1 MILSSSESQEWRNS
15 DHILPQDK
23 QLFAANPWGEPAKGG
38 QLNGFNQ
45 WIPSELSPQEA
56 ARSKTD
62 KEQGFAGVE
71 QGVTADNM
79 DSDTSEPV
87 EHAEQASSQ
96 HQQAQLEMISA
107 EQLETAKTQA
117 FEDGRRIGYAEAEQE
132 FSQAKDVFTK
142 LCDEIH
148 EAHKDVASFFMPLK
162 QLSLSIAEAV
172 VRGELESS
180 SKVIERLVTDM
191 MKNVEQQG
199 EMPVLLSLNEQ
210 DFLLIDGH
218 LKQEYPKLRVKQDP
232 GLSRGSV
239 RLAFENSVI
248 EDLMESRL
256 NQISTVLTSE
266 APAQNDPD
274 PVDTDVA
281 VQGVSEEL
289 QGQYE
294 QPVVAEEDPNSIL
307 TPETHDDGLIID
319 VTDQDTSE
327 DDQ

>member
-1 MILSSSESQEWRNS
+1 MSNSESQEWRNS
-15 DHILPQDK
+15 DHILPQDQ
-23 QLFAANPWGEPAKGG
+23 QLFTANPWGEPAKGG

-45 WIPSELSPQEA
+45 WVPSEVLPQEA

-62 KEQGFAGVE
+62 KEQGLAGVE
-71 QGVTADNM
+71 RGVTADNM
-79 DSDTSEPV
+79 DSDTSGSV
-87 EHAEQASSQ
+87 ENAEQASSQ
-96 HQQAQLEMISA
+96 DQQAQLEMISS

-148 EAHKDVASFFMPLK
+148 DAHKDVASFFMPLK

-191 MKNVEQQG
+191 MKNIEQQG
-199 EMPVLLSLNEQ
+199 EMPVLLSLNEE
-210 DFLLIDGH
+210 DLLLIDGH
-218 LKQEYPKLRVKQDP
+218 LKQEYPKLTVKQDP

-248 EDLMESRL
+248 EDLMEGRL
-256 NQISTVLTSE
+256 NQISAILTSE
-266 APAQNDPD
+266 APTQNHQDS
-274 PVDTDVA
+274 VDGDVA
-281 VQGVSEEL
+281 EQGVSEEL

-294 QPVVAEEDPNSIL
+294 QPVAAEEDANSIL

-319 VTDQDTSE
+319 VTDQDTRE

>member
-15 DHILPQDK
+15 DHILPQDQ

-45 WIPSELSPQEA
+45 WIPTELSPQQA

-62 KEQGFAGVE
+62 KEQD
-71 QGVTADNM
+71 VTADNV
-79 DSDTSEPV
+79 DSDTSGSV
-87 EHAEQASSQ
+87 ENAEQASSQ
-96 HQQAQLEMISA
+96 HEQAQLEMISS

-199 EMPVLLSLNEQ
+199 EMPVLLSLNEE
-210 DFLLIDGH
+210 DLLLIDGH
-218 LKQEYPKLRVKQDP
+218 LKQEYPKLTVKQDP

-266 APAQNDPD
+266 ALAQNDPD
-274 PVDTDVA
+274 PVDTDADVA

-294 QPVVAEEDPNSIL
+294 QPVVAEEDANSIL

-319 VTDQDTSE
+319 VTEQDTSE

>member
-15 DHILPQDK
+15 DHILPQDQ

-45 WIPSELSPQEA
+45 WVPPELSPQQA
-56 ARSKTD
+56 AGSKTD
-62 KEQGFAGVE
+62 KEQG
-71 QGVTADNM
+71 VTADNV
-79 DSDTSEPV
+79 DSDTSGSV
-87 EHAEQASSQ
+87 ENAEQASSQ
-96 HQQAQLEMISA
+96 HQQAQLEMISS

-180 SKVIERLVTDM
+180 SEVIERLVTDM

-199 EMPVLLSLNEQ
+199 EMPVLLSLNEE
-210 DFLLIDGH
+210 DLLLIDGH
-218 LKQEYPKLRVKQDP
+218 LKQEYPKLTVKQDP

-266 APAQNDPD
+266 VTAQNDPD
-274 PVDTDVA
+274 PVDTDADVA

-294 QPVVAEEDPNSIL
+294 QPVVAEEDANSIL

>member
-15 DHILPQDK
+15 DHILPQDQ

-45 WIPSELSPQEA
+45 WIPTELSPQQA

-62 KEQGFAGVE
+62 KEQD
-71 QGVTADNM
+71 VTADNV
-79 DSDTSEPV
+79 DSDTSGSV
-87 EHAEQASSQ
+87 ENAEQASSQ
-96 HQQAQLEMISA
+96 HEQAQLEMISS

-199 EMPVLLSLNEQ
+199 EMPVLLSLNEE
-210 DFLLIDGH
+210 DLLLIDGH
-218 LKQEYPKLRVKQDP
+218 LKQEYPKLTVKQDP

-266 APAQNDPD
+266 ALAQNDPD
-274 PVDTDVA
+274 PVDADVA

-294 QPVVAEEDPNSIL
+294 QPVVAEEDANSIL

-319 VTDQDTSE
+319 VTEQDTSE

>member
-15 DHILPQDK
+15 DHILPQDQ

-45 WIPSELSPQEA
+45 WIPTELSPQQA

-62 KEQGFAGVE
+62 KEQD
-71 QGVTADNM
+71 VTADNV
-79 DSDTSEPV
+79 DSDTSGSV
-87 EHAEQASSQ
+87 ENAEQASSQ
-96 HQQAQLEMISA
+96 HEQAQLEMISS

-199 EMPVLLSLNEQ
+199 EMPVLLSLNEE
-210 DFLLIDGH
+210 DLLLIDGH
-218 LKQEYPKLRVKQDP
+218 LKQEYPKLTVKQDP

-266 APAQNDPD
+266 ALAQNDPD
-274 PVDTDVA
+274 PVDADVA

-294 QPVVAEEDPNSIL
+294 QPVVAEEDANSIL